1 MPALRPKMN
10 PGETLVDVTDLPAW
24 MQPAFQGVRALN
36 RVQSK
41 MMPAALERGDNLLL
55 CAPTGA
61 GKTNVA
67 LMCMLQE
74 LGKHRREDGTPSQRP

>member
-1 MPALRPKMN
+1 
-10 PGETLVDVTDLPAW
+10 
-24 MQPAFQGVRALN
+24 MQPAFGGIRALN

-41 MMPAALERGDNLLL
+41 MMSAALDDTQNLLL

-67 LMCMLQE
+67 LMCMLNPYKT
-74 LGKHRREDGTPSQRP
+74 LKNPYKTHIKPYKTHIKPI